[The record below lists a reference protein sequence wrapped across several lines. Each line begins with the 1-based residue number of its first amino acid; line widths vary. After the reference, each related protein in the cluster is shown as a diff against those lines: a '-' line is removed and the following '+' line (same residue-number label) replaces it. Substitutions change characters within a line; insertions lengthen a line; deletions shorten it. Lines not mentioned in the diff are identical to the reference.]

1 VLDFSGIQIGK
12 KYSRPWLATEWGFA
26 GYEAISKGVFCPAGG
41 GQIILFV
48 TWIKQKSLEQYKDFI
63 SGEFLFWEGETG
75 HGNDQRI
82 VKAKPTGEAIHLFF
96 REIHHS
102 AFEYKGLVDLV
113 SYDFLTNGPSS
124 FVFRLFHDQS
134 AEDDLLTHRDEL
146 VVLPETERESV
157 IKSRIGQG
165 IFRKQLL
172 EMWDGCA
179 VTGVRLPDI
188 LRASHIK
195 PWRDSTNAERTN
207 RYNGLLLL
215 PQYDHLFD
223 KKLISFEDDGQIVKS
238 PVLDRIPLNQLGINE
253 NDRIRGLTDD
263 HFPFL
268 HYHREL
274 MFVRFSRDTA
284 VDG

>member
-1 VLDFSGIQIGK
+1 MLNFSGIQIGK
-12 KYSRPWLATEWGFA
+12 KYGRPWLAREWGFA
-26 GYEAISKGVFCPAGG
+26 GYEAISKGVFCPTGG

-48 TWIKQKSLEQYKDFI
+48 TWIKQKSLEQYNDFI

-82 VKAKPTGEAIHLFF
+82 INAKTSGEAIHLFF

-102 AFEYKGLVDLV
+102 PFEYKGLVELV
-113 SYDFLTNGPSS
+113 SYNLLASKPST

-134 AEDDLLTHRDEL
+134 AEDDLLTHRGEL

-179 VTGVRLPDI
+179 VTGVKLPDI

-238 PVLDRIPLNQLGINE
+238 PVLDRIPLDQLGINE
-253 NDRIRGLTDD
+253 NDRIRGLADD

-274 MFVRFSRDTA
+274 MFVRFARDIA